1 MYTTREERPNL
12 VIEASASMA
21 QGPITFSDADA
32 EADVDV
38 EADVDADAVAL
49 PGANAYADAV

>member
-32 EADVDV
+32 EADVD
-38 EADVDADAVAL
+38 ADAVAL

>member
-1 MYTTREERPNL
+1 
-12 VIEASASMA
+12 MA

-32 EADVDV
+32 